1 MLKKIKKYLKKL
13 LKKKKIKIKNKKKI
27 ETRVVEKDI
36 VEVRIIID
44 EVLNELEFS
53 SLEDEYELSSTYS
66 LSFFSV
72 DEMENDL
79 KIMIYN
85 QLIDSI
91 ELP

>member
-1 MLKKIKKYLKKL
+1 MLKKIKKFLKKL
-13 LKKKKIKIKNKKKI
+13 FKKKKIKIKNKKKI